1 MATNHDIINEL
12 RKSYA
17 MELETVQNYL
27 ANSID
32 LDGVRA
38 EEIKKALLGDIEE
51 ELGHARKLGNRIKV
65 LEGRVPGSLDLDRAQ
80 RYLQPPRDSTDLI
93 AVIRGVI
100 RAEEQAL
107 DQYKKI
113 IKMCDPIDLVTQDL
127 ILEITAQ
134 EQAHRRQFIGFLYE
148 YERGEAKRLTAAA
161 AYQVNQTRFWQ
172 CAQNHAVRPPI
183 VDDLSSRPQRGHFP
197 RFPRYGRS
205 HDLGIWFTSALAAI
219 ASSKM

>member
-12 RKSYA
+12 RKAYA

-27 ANSID
+27 ANAID

-38 EEIKKALLGDIEE
+38 EEIKKAPLRDIEE

-65 LEGRVPGSLDLDRAQ
+65 LEGRVPGSLDLDRTQ
-80 RYLQPPRDSTDLI
+80 RFLQPPKDSTDVI
-93 AVIRGVI
+93 AVIRGAI
-100 RAEEQAL
+100 RAEDEAI

-127 ILEITAQ
+127 ILEITAR

-148 YERGEAKRLTAAA
+148 YEGGEAKRLTAAA
-161 AYQVNQTRFWQ
+161 A
-172 CAQNHAVRPPI
+172 
-183 VDDLSSRPQRGHFP
+183 
-197 RFPRYGRS
+197 
-205 HDLGIWFTSALAAI
+205 
-219 ASSKM
+219 

>member
-1 MATNHDIINEL
+1 MATNQDIINEL
-12 RKSYA
+12 RKAYA

-27 ANSID
+27 ANAID

-38 EEIKKALLGDIEE
+38 EEIKKSLLRDIED

-65 LEGRVPGSLDLDRAQ
+65 LEGRVPGSLDLDRTQ
-80 RYLQPPRDSTDLI
+80 RFLQPPKDSTDVI

-100 RAEEQAL
+100 RAEEAI

-161 AYQVNQTRFWQ
+161 A
-172 CAQNHAVRPPI
+172 
-183 VDDLSSRPQRGHFP
+183 
-197 RFPRYGRS
+197 
-205 HDLGIWFTSALAAI
+205 
-219 ASSKM
+219 

>member
-1 MATNHDIINEL
+1 MRPCKEPPRVLATIPFKGGQIDMATNHDIINEL
-12 RKSYA
+12 RKAYA

-27 ANSID
+27 ANAID

-38 EEIKKALLGDIEE
+38 EEIKKALLRDIEE
-51 ELGHARKLGNRIKV
+51 ELGHARKVGNRIKV
-65 LEGRVPGSLDLDRAQ
+65 LEGRVPGSLDLDRTQ
-80 RYLQPPRDSTDLI
+80 RFLQPPKDSTDVI

-100 RAEEQAL
+100 RAEDEAI

-148 YERGEAKRLTAAA
+148 YERSEAKRLTAAA
-161 AYQVNQTRFWQ
+161 A
-172 CAQNHAVRPPI
+172 
-183 VDDLSSRPQRGHFP
+183 
-197 RFPRYGRS
+197 
-205 HDLGIWFTSALAAI
+205 
-219 ASSKM
+219 

>member
-1 MATNHDIINEL
+1 MGPVKEPPGMARTILFKGGRITMATNHDIINEL
-12 RKSYA
+12 RKAYA

-27 ANSID
+27 ASSID

-51 ELGHARKLGNRIKV
+51 EFGHARKLGNRIKV

-80 RYLQPPRDSTDLI
+80 HYLQPPKDSTDLI

-100 RAEEQAL
+100 RAEEEAI

-161 AYQVNQTRFWQ
+161 A
-172 CAQNHAVRPPI
+172 
-183 VDDLSSRPQRGHFP
+183 
-197 RFPRYGRS
+197 
-205 HDLGIWFTSALAAI
+205 
-219 ASSKM
+219 